1 MIQYRSG
8 DITDVR
14 LGDTPI
20 KSVCVGAVEVWSAVK
35 PKPWLKTFVDQGA
48 HNWFNGSWVS
58 GPAPDLSDKPTPVKG
73 SIVFSMFI
81 MTGIT
86 MGVVIFDG
94 TTWVEDPQSF
104 RATTFQVDLHG
115 SSYYG
120 LGRFFSGPTAKAD
133 MDTYLSTFGVG
144 PDTTKCYVCVYAE
157 ADGLHI
163 VIADQDGG
171 NPTNFV
177 NPYPAGVTLAD
188 MPPTQDFN

>member
-1 MIQYRSG
+1 MTLTVGGNAIQGVSVG
-8 DITDVR
+8 
-14 LGDTPI
+14 GTPAT
-20 KSVCVGAVEVWSAVK
+20 AVMFRGTQVWPPA
-35 PKPWLKTFVDQGA
+35 KPWLKTFVDQGA
-48 HNWFNGSWVS
+48 HNWFNGAWTL
-58 GPAPDLSDKPTPVKG
+58 PAPDLSDKPTPVKG

-157 ADGLHI
+157 SDGLHI